1 MVGSR
6 ISARDGTQERVVGH
20 LVEVIDEN
28 SRADHTEN
36 HYGEYP
42 RPLEKNSTIL
52 HLSFFLSFSKTVEI
66 RTKQGGVRV
75 IVMNELMSDETYV
88 VFQWRYQVHN
98 TKKFPRLRQYL
109 VFIRHGDDTL
119 SKSIMV

>member
-28 SRADHTEN
+28 SRADHTDN

-42 RPLEKNSTIL
+42 RPLKKNSMIL
-52 HLSFFLSFSKTVEI
+52 HLSFFFSLLKTIEI

-75 IVMNELMSDETYV
+75 IVMSELMSDETYV
-88 VFQWRYQVHN
+88 VLQWRYQVHN
-98 TKKFPRLRQYL
+98 TIKFPRLRQYP

-119 SKSIMV
+119 SKSIMI

>member
-28 SRADHTEN
+28 SRADHTDN

-42 RPLEKNSTIL
+42 RPLEKNSMILDYYPKSTIL
-52 HLSFFLSFSKTVEI
+52 HL
-66 RTKQGGVRV
+66 
-75 IVMNELMSDETYV
+75 
-88 VFQWRYQVHN
+88 
-98 TKKFPRLRQYL
+98 
-109 VFIRHGDDTL
+109 
-119 SKSIMV
+119 